1 MSKQRPHVLYVAE
14 FSTGGSIESLLTLV
28 GGLDKTAFRATILF
42 YKMPDLRICERVERA
57 GAEIKSI
64 YPRSSDRA
72 TSGEL
77 KKRNLQAKVRRLFG
91 RRVEYAYQSLKY
103 GLEYARFRLPT
114 YRAIL
119 EQLQA
124 IQPDIVHFNAEVVS
138 DTPGIQAAR
147 AFGVPSISHVR
158 VFGDVTYLSVLICS
172 RVSAFICISAAV
184 RDYLVDRGIDEER
197 CIVIANAVDL
207 ARFNEIET
215 TPAAIREE
223 FGWDDTD
230 KVIALVGRIVDWK
243 GQDFFIRAIADA
255 RKTDASIRG
264 LIVGDD
270 SGSGR
275 TADYI
280 AGLRSLIE
288 ELDLGDSLRFS
299 GHRTDVPN
307 IMKSADAVICAS
319 SKPEP
324 FGRVII
330 ESMAVGTPVIA
341 TDAGGAAEI
350 IENDINGMLVP
361 IRNSD
366 AMAAAVLRLTSDEA
380 LAESIRSAGLRSVTD
395 HYTVA
400 THVGRISEIYQEILG
415 AQPK

>member
-1 MSKQRPHVLYVAE
+1 MSERRPHILYVAE
-14 FSTGGSIESLLTLV
+14 FSTGGSIESLLTLIS
-28 GGLDKTAFRATILF
+28 GLDKTAFQATVLF
-42 YKMPDLRICERVERA
+42 YRMPDPRTCARVKRA
-57 GAEIKSI
+57 GAEIKAI
-64 YPRSSDRA
+64 YPHSSDVA

-91 RRVEYAYQSLKY
+91 RRGEYAYQSLKY
-103 GLEYARFRLPT
+103 AVEYARFRLPT

-119 EQLQA
+119 EQLQL

-147 AFGVPSISHVR
+147 ACGIPSISHVR

-184 RDYLVDRGIDEER
+184 RDYLVDRGIDEKR
-197 CIVIANAVDL
+197 CIVVPNAVDL
-207 ARFNEIET
+207 EQFNESET
-215 TPAAIREE
+215 TPAPVREE
-223 FGWDDTD
+223 FGWSSTD

-243 GQDFFIRAIADA
+243 GQDFFVRAIADA
-255 RKTDASIRG
+255 RKTNTSIRG

-280 AGLRSLIE
+280 AGLRSLID
-288 ELDLGDSLRFS
+288 ELGLGDSVRFS

-341 TDAGGAAEI
+341 TDAGGATEI
-350 IENDINGMLVP
+350 IEDGSNGMLVP
-361 IRNSD
+361 IRNSE
-366 AMAAAVLRLTSDEA
+366 AIAAAVLRLTRDEA
-380 LAESIRSAGLRSVTD
+380 LAETIRSAGLRSVMD
-395 HYTVA
+395 QYTVA
-400 THVGRISEIYQEILG
+400 KHVGRISEIYQETLG

>member
-1 MSKQRPHVLYVAE
+1 MSERRPHILYVAE

-28 GGLDKTAFRATILF
+28 GGLDKDVFRPTVLF
-42 YKMPDLRICERVERA
+42 YKMPDPATCERVERA
-57 GAEIKSI
+57 GAEVKSI
-64 YPRSSDRA
+64 YPRGSDKV

-77 KKRNLQAKVRRLFG
+77 KKFNLQAKIRRLFG
-91 RRVEYAYQSLKY
+91 RRVEYAYASIKY
-103 GLEYARFRLPT
+103 ALEYARFRLPT

-124 IQPDIVHFNAEVVS
+124 IRPDIVHFNATVVS

-147 AFGVPSISHVR
+147 ACGIPSISHVR
-158 VFGDVTYLSVLICS
+158 EFGRVTYLSVLICR
-172 RVSAFICISAAV
+172 RVKAFVCISAAV
-184 RDYLVDRGIDEER
+184 RDYLVDRGIDEQR
-197 CIVIANAVDL
+197 CIVVPNAVDL
-207 ARFNEIET
+207 ERFSITET
-215 TPAAIREE
+215 TAAPIREE
-223 FGWDDTD
+223 FGWHDADR
-230 KVIALVGRIVDWK
+230 VIALVGRIVGWK

-255 RKTDASIRG
+255 RRTDASIRG

-270 SGSGR
+270 SGRDGA
-275 TADYI
+275 ADFI

-288 ELDLGDSLRFS
+288 ELDLGDSVRFS
-299 GHRTDVPN
+299 GHRSDIPN

-341 TDAGGAAEI
+341 TDAGGASEI
-350 IENDINGMLVP
+350 IENGVNGMLVP

-366 AMAAAVLRLTSDEA
+366 AIAKAILRLTRDNA
-380 LAESIRSAGLRSVTD
+380 LAETIRSAGLRSVTD

-400 THVGRISEIYQEILG
+400 RHVDRISEIYRNILG
-415 AQPK
+415 SQQK